1 MNCNDAGH
9 SFLRIQLQTRT
20 KGHTATGAVCYRMG
34 LSGTSTFDGPSGEKR
49 TFDYSRRTDIIATGY
64 AAPPGTDQS
73 WRDPLTWAHRI
84 EAVDKRKNSRQCRDD
99 IVAIPVALVE
109 AGLAEEAIQTYADR
123 LAQLHDTPVQWAF
136 HKPDRG
142 GKNYHCHFLYAGRRL
157 NGLGFAKHRDREQD
171 NPKDKDA
178 PDLAAVHKGVWSEVC
193 GPHGIELTWSS
204 ETPGHH
210 LGPQVCATKRRRLV
224 AETRDAIAKTIA
236 ASQTGEAAP
245 DERTL
250 DEVAVI
256 ASGVNDGLT
265 VEPDA
270 DDRVAPRTARP
281 AGAAGGDGAGAAAA
295 GGTAAERV
303 RAGDPAA
310 DGDCTEGLPPVEKT
324 PQVLPPVRRRPR
336 CCRRCMRCPRCCRR
350 RPSRPRCCR
359 RSVWHPGCC
368 RPRDARRCCR
378 RPGPLQRSCRRCG
391 RRPRSRSRMRE
402 PARELDQCVVT
413 IVLGTQREVSLT
425 SRHRRGRPCASN
437 SATGAR
443 HRAASLPQ
451 EQPRTLPR
459 APAAVRSPKECRRH
473 PQPNPTGSGCW
484 SSGSWSL
491 ARRVLEQL
499 HLKKKRRVKSAPGAA
514 GAVVPSRRR
523 SRGSEAI
530 SAPRAE
536 RPWQEKK
543 HGHRHNTE
551 RRRPEWQV
559 VSDAPGQPAADLAD
573 ARHLRPTRPR

>member
-1 MNCNDAGH
+1 MNAGH

-123 LAQLHDTPVQWAF
+123 LAQLHDTPVQWAV

-224 AETRDAIAKTIA
+224 AETRDGVAKTIA

-265 VEPDA
+265 VEQMLTTELHHAQHGPPEPRA
-270 DDRVAPRTARP
+270 VTAPVPPQPEVLPPNGFAPEILPPTAIAPR
-281 AGAAGGDGAGAAAA
+281 
-295 GGTAAERV
+295 V
-303 RAGDPAA
+303 
-310 DGDCTEGLPPVEKT
+310 LPPVEKT
-324 PQVLPPVRRRPR
+324 PQVLPPVRPEPEVLPPVHAMPEVLPPARQPPEVLPPICLAPR
-336 CCRRCMRCPRCCRR
+336 VLP
-350 RPSRPRCCR
+350 P
-359 RSVWHPGCC
+359 
-368 RPRDARRCCR
+368 ARRAEVLPPTR
-378 RPGPLQRSCRRCG
+378 TAPEILPPVRKALEIPQPQV
-391 RRPRSRSRMRE
+391 RE
-402 PARELDQCVVT
+402 REQELDQCVGT
-413 IVLGTQREVSLT
+413 IVLVTQRECPNESSSTWTAVREQLGT
-425 SRHRRGRPCASN
+425 RHKTPGGGLA
-437 SATGAR
+437 A
-443 HRAASLPQ
+443 RAAEDLA
-451 EQPRTLPR
+451 TR
-459 APAAVRSPKECRRH
+459 ARRREESKGMPPPPAAEPDRIRMLVERLLE
-473 PQPNPTGSGCW
+473 
-484 SSGSWSL
+484 L
-491 ARRVLEQL
+491 ASRLLEQL
-499 HLKKKRRVKSAPGAA
+499 HLMRKRRVKTAAGPGADP
-514 GAVVPSRRR
+514 VPEPRERT
-523 SRGSEAI
+523 I
-530 SAPRAE
+530 PPRAQSG
-536 RPWQEKK
+536 RQEKK
-543 HGHRHNTE
+543 HGYGHNRAPASQLG
-551 RRRPEWQV
+551 RR
-559 VSDAPGQPAADLAD
+559 
-573 ARHLRPTRPR
+573 